1 MSDLSLFLD
10 ESGSDNLRDTY
21 YILALVVHD
30 QADAPAN
37 NIVRYE
43 LALRDKGLPD
53 VPFHAT
59 PLLNGHDAYEGMDL
73 AERKR
78 LFSAFRVFFR
88 HLPVRYGLVVLR
100 TREYSTLADV
110 EAAMRRKIVDFLFDN
125 LAYFQAFDSVKI
137 YYDDGQQSIAT
148 ALHKAIDY
156 ALSKNAVTY
165 RPASAADYRL
175 SQAADYICTV
185 ELTALKYEGKASTAT
200 DEKFFGSWSQFKK
213 GVLKEVRAKR
223 I

>member
-1 MSDLSLFLD
+1 MVSVGVSIVESSALSKP
-10 ESGSDNLRDTY
+10 T
-21 YILALVVHD
+21 
-30 QADAPAN
+30 
-37 NIVRYE
+37 
-43 LALRDKGLPD
+43 
-53 VPFHAT
+53 T
-59 PLLNGHDAYEGMDL
+59 
-73 AERKR
+73 
-78 LFSAFRVFFR
+78 FRVFFR
-88 HLPVRYGLVVLR
+88 HLPVRYGLIVLR

-125 LAYFQAFDSVKI
+125 LVYFQAFDSVKI
-137 YYDDGQQSIAT
+137 YYADGQQSIAA

-175 SQAADYICTV
+175 SQAADYICAA

-213 GVLKEVRAKR
+213 GMLKEVRSKR